1 MQKMKSKRVVVTG
14 SGTGLGREIALE
26 FAREGADV
34 VFHYGRSADGAK
46 SAVNKACQLGVR
58 AEAFQSDFNNLDEV
72 LRFSNEA
79 LEFLGG
85 VDVLVNNAGISFN
98 KPFLKVKPEQFI
110 KLYNVN
116 VRAQF
121 FLTQAVVKNMLDDGG
136 GTICNLASIHGIS
149 GAPEHS
155 VYAGTKGSII
165 AYSRSLAVELA
176 HKGIR
181 INVIVPGC
189 VPVENYKNAIPNY
202 SEKSMADFA
211 RDHIPLGKY
220 GTPLGIAKLAVF
232 LCSDDADFIIG
243 QTIVADGGTTSLSSL
258 VSDFRSESNETFG
271 KGYV

>member
-46 SAVNKACQLGVR
+46 SAVDEACQLGVR

-98 KPFLKVKPEQFI
+98 EPFLKVKPEQFI

-121 FLTQAVVKNMLDDGG
+121 FLTQAIVKNMLDGG

-149 GAPEHS
+149 GVPEYS

-202 SEKSMADFA
+202 SEKSMTDFA

-243 QTIVADGGTTSLSSL
+243 QIIVVDGGTTSLSSL